1 MQEEEKSPKPLKK
14 FRSEAERIAMR
25 QRNIQIFLTAC
36 ALLTNLLVALKVF
49 GII

>member
-1 MQEEEKSPKPLKK
+1 MAVEEKPPKPLKRY
-14 FRSEAERIAMR
+14 RSHAERVALI
-25 QRNIQIFLTAC
+25 QRNIQITLTAL